1 MTMNKVCGSGL
12 KAVQLAFQAVACGDA
27 EIVIAGGLENMGLSG
42 HVLLRSR
49 DGIKMGPWE
58 MVVTMVVD
66 GLWCAFNDYHMGVT
80 AENIASKFD
89 YTREDQDQFAVSSHH
104 KKDLQSVQI
113 QFSVETT
120 LRIDLDPLWCSQ
132 T

>member
-1 MTMNKVCGSGL
+1 MS
-12 KAVQLAFQAVACGDA
+12 
-27 EIVIAGGLENMGLSG
+27 LSG
-42 HVLLRSR
+42 HVLPRSR
-49 DGIKMGPWE
+49 DGKKMGPWE
-58 MVVTMVVD
+58 MVVSMVVD

-89 YTREDQDQFAVSSHH
+89 YTREDQDQFAVSSQQ
-104 KKDLQSVQI
+104 KTESAQIADL
-113 QFSVETT
+113 FCDETT